1 VKYSDTSEDFQ
12 FEFDQVTRLLDL
24 PYANPDEDVALTM
37 KKIRVILEE
46 KFPNDES
53 WIKAVG
59 DDIQSALDKLS
70 SAESAMQKALDG
82 LEYKC

>member
-1 VKYSDTSEDFQ
+1 MKYSDTSEDFQ
-12 FEFDQVTRLLDL
+12 VELDQVTRLLDL
-24 PYANPDEDVALTM
+24 PYANPDDDVALTM

-53 WIKAVG
+53 WIKAVSE
-59 DDIQSALDKLS
+59 DIQSAIDKLS
-70 SAESAMQKALDG
+70 SAESALQKALDG

>member
-1 VKYSDTSEDFQ
+1 MKYSDTSEDFQ

-24 PYANPDEDVALTM
+24 PYASPDEDVALTM
-37 KKIRVILEE
+37 RKIRVILEE

-53 WIKAVG
+53 WIKAVSE
-59 DDIQSALDKLS
+59 DIQSALDKLS
-70 SAESAMQKALDG
+70 SAESALQKALDG